1 MEFSNTLIRVILLVI
16 VLVVVAVPLRGF
28 FISEILPFFR
38 SDFSQQTPDVQN
50 RVQNDFNALAANID
64 KCISSADTNCVC
76 KNVIPNFPN
85 TFYSNGIL
93 KFSLRQNTKME
104 YFWKGTKAEFNHTF
118 ENALVSVV
126 QADLTGLGDKFR
138 EIKKIDNGEIVFSS
152 KESYPK
158 MDDLFVASPHLLKTY
173 QRQAVFIA
181 VQSLSIDYARDLMN
195 KQKECA

>member
-16 VLVVVAVPLRGF
+16 VLVVVAVPLQAF

-64 KCISSADTNCVC
+64 KCISKNDTNCVC

-93 KFSLRQNTKME
+93 KFTLRQDTKLE
-104 YFWKGTKAEFNHTF
+104 YFWKGNTANFNHTF

-126 QADLTGLGDKFR
+126 RADLTGLGDKFR
-138 EIKKIDNGEIVFSS
+138 EIQKIDNGEIVFSS

-158 MDDLFVASPHLLKTY
+158 MGGLFVASPHLLKTY

-181 VQSLSIDYARDLMN
+181 VQSSSTNYARDLMN
-195 KQKECA
+195 KQRECA